1 MTEQEKKKDVVK
13 ETLVVYGAIAGSALL
28 TFTTGYLLGVRVTE
42 NKFGSGLKM
51 LFLKDPTLETHM
63 EEVLKA
69 TQELLGK
76 K

>member
-13 ETLVVYGAIAGSALL
+13 ETLVVYGAIAGGALL
-28 TFTTGYLLGVRVTE
+28 TFTTGYLLGVRVTG
-42 NKFGSGLKM
+42 NRFSNGLKM
-51 LFLKDPTLETHM
+51 VFLKDPTLETHM

-69 TQELLGK
+69 TQEVLCK